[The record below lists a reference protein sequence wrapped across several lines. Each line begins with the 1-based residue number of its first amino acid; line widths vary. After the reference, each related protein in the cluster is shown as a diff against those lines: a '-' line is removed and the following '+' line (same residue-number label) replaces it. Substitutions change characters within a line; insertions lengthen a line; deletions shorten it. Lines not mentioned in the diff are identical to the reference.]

1 GSCALCLANVA
12 NGKMDAYWEVFTKP
26 WDALAGYLLVKEA
39 GGQTNDFESNL
50 FENQG
55 NLIIAASPELFGKIV
70 KLF

>member
-1 GSCALCLANVA
+1 
-12 NGKMDAYWEVFTKP
+12 VFTKP

-55 NLIIAASPELFGKIV
+55 NLIVAASPELFGKIV

>member
-1 GSCALCLANVA
+1 
-12 NGKMDAYWEVFTKP
+12 MDGYWEVFTKP

-55 NLIIAASPELFGKIV
+55 NLIVAASPELFGKIV